1 MTKDTLIILAGDFMD
16 GLNGPY
22 YCPECAILEGLLA
35 YFPAT
40 RKRLDVRRIDFPRPR
55 PEMVE
60 LLGEDNQECPCLILA
75 DRAKADGLPVQAYG
89 DHCFINDHKAIIE
102 YLARN
107 HGVSRPSHD

>member
-40 RKRLDVRRIDFPRPR
+40 RKRLDVRRIGFPRPR

-60 LLGEDNQECPCLILA
+60 LLGEDNQECPA
-75 DRAKADGLPVQAYG
+75 SSWRTGP
-89 DHCFINDHKAIIE
+89 
-102 YLARN
+102 
-107 HGVSRPSHD
+107 RPTVCRYRPTATIASSTTTRRSSSTWRETMA